1 MIDVKNSHSQ
11 LRNDVK
17 KLGNILGEILVHHGG
32 LDLFNKVELIR
43 ETTKNYVKIIMR
55 NYIIN

>member
-1 MIDVKNSHSQ
+1 MIDQVDSNAL

-32 LDLFNKVELIR
+32 L
-43 ETTKNYVKIIMR
+43 
-55 NYIIN
+55 